1 MNNKIFVPN
10 LSLVGKNKR
19 RLTHH
24 THAGNQISVQIQAK
38 LQNNYIFFFLY
49 DFSDSPKLNERGL
62 ILKCSFSVELQTFKK
77 SI

>member
-38 LQNNYIFFFLY
+38 LQNNYIFFFFMTFQIL
-49 DFSDSPKLNERGL
+49 LNEMKGGL
-62 ILKCSFSVELQTFKK
+62 FSNVPSVWNFRYF
-77 SI
+77 